1 MPFALTNDPKQ
12 RCLIIAAAM
21 VMFAINLDFFAVQE
35 ALPATALEFGVGT
48 TQLRWVIS
56 GYMLALASG
65 LVVGE
70 RRS

>member
-1 MPFALTNDPKQ
+1 MPFALTNDPKL
-12 RCLIIAAAM
+12 RCLVMAAAM